1 MNRLI
6 LIGNGFD
13 LAHGLKTS
21 YKDFIDWYWSGV
33 LDQLKNRNIYS
44 WSDELCSL
52 KTTNV
57 TLWEVFVSCP
67 DIINGNACAYSNFNT
82 YISSWNNEHIGYSTI
97 IFNESSLIQNICK
110 SIETKGWADIEYE
123 YYELL
128 KEYSLKNDKVQLKRL
143 NEQLCCLEKLLVKYL
158 REMEVPEEKE
168 IIKRSIYAPIETR
181 DISLGASDLL
191 KKYIEGCCEEKQLK
205 FEEKHKVTY
214 YESKKLF
221 WEFNRSQDY
230 IKDAEKYIKNPVK
243 MGDYPYIFMLPD
255 NVMLLSF
262 NYTNTADLYIPK
274 NDGRFSVNYIHGK
287 LDNPESV
294 IFGYGD
300 ELDEK
305 YKQLQES
312 NDNECLKNVKSIKY
326 LEADNYRKVLQ
337 FIESA
342 PFQVCIMGHSCG
354 NSDRTLLNT
363 IFEHENCISIKPYYH
378 KRSDGSDNYIEIVQ
392 NISRNFKDPKLM
404 RDRVVN
410 KEYCDPLTYPE

>member
-1 MNRLI
+1 MNGINRLV

-21 YKDFIDWYWSGV
+21 YKDFISWYWSGV
-33 LDQLKNRNIYS
+33 LDQLKNCNKSR
-44 WSDELCSL
+44 WSDELCTLECSEHFYLSEIFDNCSCVGDNAYEKINTNIGKIKRRTELVFRESL
-52 KTTNV
+52 
-57 TLWEVFVSCP
+57 
-67 DIINGNACAYSNFNT
+67 
-82 YISSWNNEHIGYSTI
+82 
-97 IFNESSLIQNICK
+97 LIQNICK

-128 KEYSLKNDKVQLKRL
+128 KEYSLNKPDEGNLKSLNKQLR
-143 NEQLCCLEKLLVKYL
+143 CLEGLLVEYLGEIDGCKLEFNEEIKKKIYVPIDIVDISVDRLRMIEKY
-158 REMEVPEEKE
+158 RESCLCEVQESYPNFDDLED
-168 IIKRSIYAPIETR
+168 SIYRMYYVNSEKFSR
-181 DISLGASDLL
+181 SRRNKSDIMEA
-191 KKYIEGCCEEKQLK
+191 
-205 FEEKHKVTY
+205 
-214 YESKKLF
+214 
-221 WEFNRSQDY
+221 
-230 IKDAEKYIKNPVK
+230 
-243 MGDYPYIFMLPD
+243 D
-255 NVMLLSF
+255 NIMLLSF
-262 NYTNTADLYIPK
+262 NYTKTASLYIPEK
-274 NDGRFSVNYIHGK
+274 EEYFTVNYIHGK

-363 IFEHENCISIKPYYH
+363 IFEHENCISIKPYYY

-410 KEYCDPLTYPE
+410 KEYCEPLT

>member
-1 MNRLI
+1 MNRLV

-33 LDQLKNRNIYS
+33 LDQLKNRNKDS

-52 KTTNV
+52 ETKNV

-82 YISSWNNEHIGYSTI
+82 YISNWNNEHIGCSTI
-97 IFNESSLIQNICK
+97 FKESSLIQNICK

-123 YYELL
+123 YYVLL
-128 KEYSLKNDKVQLKRL
+128 KEYSLKNDKDNLVLL
-143 NEQLCCLEKLLVKYL
+143 NKQLCCLEKLLVKYL

-168 IIKRSIYAPIETR
+168 IIKRSIYAPIETS
-181 DISLGASDLL
+181 DISLGASDML
-191 KKYIEGCCEEKQLK
+191 KKYIEWCCEENQLK
-205 FEEKHKVTY
+205 IEEKDKIKY
-214 YESKKLF
+214 YKNKNLLGDSYSYE
-221 WEFNRSQDY
+221 SQDY
-230 IKDAEKYIKNPVK
+230 IEHAEKYIKNPIK
-243 MGDYPYIFMLPD
+243 TEEYPLIFMLPD
-255 NVMLLSF
+255 NIMLLSF
-262 NYTNTADLYIPK
+262 NYTKTASLYIPEK
-274 NDGRFSVNYIHGK
+274 EEYFTVNYIHGK

-363 IFEHENCISIKPYYH
+363 IFEHENCISIKPYYY

-410 KEYCDPLTYPE
+410 KKYCEPLT

>member
-1 MNRLI
+1 MNGINRLV

-21 YKDFIDWYWSGV
+21 YKDFISWYWSGV
-33 LDQLKNRNIYS
+33 LDQLKKCNDS
-44 WSDELCSL
+44 KWADELCSL
-52 KTTNV
+52 RYIGYLRDFFASCNINGNVYDDIKEYIKTTNK
-57 TLWEVFVSCP
+57 
-67 DIINGNACAYSNFNT
+67 NNFNFNL
-82 YISSWNNEHIGYSTI
+82 Y
-97 IFNESSLIQNICK
+97 FNESSLIKNICK

-191 KKYIEGCCEEKQLK
+191 KKYIEGCCEENQFKI
-205 FEEKHKVTY
+205 EEKDKIKCY
-214 YESKKLF
+214 KNKNLLGNSYPYE
-221 WEFNRSQDY
+221 SQDY
-230 IKDAEKYIKNPVK
+230 IEHAEKYIKNPIK
-243 MGDYPYIFMLPD
+243 TEEYPLIFMLPD

-262 NYTNTADLYIPK
+262 NYTNTASLYIPK
-274 NDGRFSVNYIHGK
+274 NDGYFTVNYIHGK

-378 KRSDGSDNYIEIVQ
+378 KRPNGSDNYIEIVQ

-410 KEYCDPLTYPE
+410 KYYCEPLT

>member
-1 MNRLI
+1 MNGINRLV

-21 YKDFIDWYWSGV
+21 YKDFISWYWSGV
-33 LDQLKNRNIYS
+33 LDQLKNCNKSR
-44 WSDELCSL
+44 WSDELCTFECSEHFYLSEIFDNCSCVGDNAYEKINTNIGKIKRRTELVFRESL
-52 KTTNV
+52 
-57 TLWEVFVSCP
+57 
-67 DIINGNACAYSNFNT
+67 
-82 YISSWNNEHIGYSTI
+82 
-97 IFNESSLIQNICK
+97 LIQNICK

-128 KEYSLKNDKVQLKRL
+128 KEYSLNKPDEGNLKSLNKQLR
-143 NEQLCCLEKLLVKYL
+143 CLEGLLVEYLGEIDGWKLEFNEEIKKKIYVPIDIVDISVDRLRMIEKY
-158 REMEVPEEKE
+158 RESCLCEAQESYPNFDDLED
-168 IIKRSIYAPIETR
+168 SIYRMYYVNSEKFSR
-181 DISLGASDLL
+181 SRRNKSDIMEADS
-191 KKYIEGCCEEKQLK
+191 I
-205 FEEKHKVTY
+205 
-214 YESKKLF
+214 
-221 WEFNRSQDY
+221 
-230 IKDAEKYIKNPVK
+230 
-243 MGDYPYIFMLPD
+243 
-255 NVMLLSF
+255 MLLSF
-262 NYTNTADLYIPK
+262 NYTKTASLYIPEK
-274 NDGRFSVNYIHGK
+274 EEYFTVNYIHGK

-410 KEYCDPLTYPE
+410 KYYCEPLT

>member
-33 LDQLKNRNIYS
+33 LDQLKDCKDS
-44 WSDELCSL
+44 KWSDELCSFRTKGGLLLCDVCSNININNNAYNTIDYL
-52 KTTNV
+52 KKK
-57 TLWEVFVSCP
+57 EVDLEKESP
-67 DIINGNACAYSNFNT
+67 LINKIC
-82 YISSWNNEHIGYSTI
+82 
-97 IFNESSLIQNICK
+97 ESF
-110 SIETKGWADIEYE
+110 ETKGWADIESE
-123 YYELL
+123 YYNLL
-128 KEYSLKNDKVQLKRL
+128 FKCGDSYPATIKVADL
-143 NEQLCCLEKLLVKYL
+143 NKHMGFLQGKLVDYL
-158 REMEVPEEKE
+158 TDVENNNIVRNEEINK
-168 IIKRSIYAPIETR
+168 KIYAPFNGR
-181 DISLGASDLL
+181 DISQVDFKLIREDIKCCCSDKGFSEVREQLNFYVNKGL
-191 KKYIEGCCEEKQLK
+191 VDSTKHNEYIDEGLEYKKEPSSRDE
-205 FEEKHKVTY
+205 
-214 YESKKLF
+214 
-221 WEFNRSQDY
+221 
-230 IKDAEKYIKNPVK
+230 
-243 MGDYPYIFMLPD
+243 YPFIFRLPN

-262 NYTNTADLYIPK
+262 NYTKTADLYIPK

-326 LEADNYRKVLQ
+326 LESDNYRKVLQ

-363 IFEHENCISIKPYYH
+363 IFEHENCISIKPYYYY

-392 NISRNFKDPKLM
+392 NISRNFKGPKLM

-410 KEYCDPLTYPE
+410 KHYCEPLT

>member
-33 LDQLKNRNIYS
+33 LEQLKNCNDS
-44 WSDELCSL
+44 KWEDGLCSF
-52 KTTNV
+52 KAPNV
-57 TLWEVFVSCP
+57 VMLSDFFAKY
-67 DIINGNACAYSNFNT
+67 NNY
-82 YISSWNNEHIGYSTI
+82 NNEEYIKTYVIKKNREYLSGYTTT
-97 IFNESSLIQNICK
+97 FEEYSLIQNICK

-128 KEYSLKNDKVQLKRL
+128 KEYSLKNDKDNLVLL
-143 NEQLCCLEKLLVKYL
+143 NKQLCCLEKLLVKYL

-181 DISLGASDLL
+181 DISLGASDML
-191 KKYIEGCCEEKQLK
+191 KKYIEGCCEENQLK
-205 FEEKHKVTY
+205 IEEKDKIKCY
-214 YESKKLF
+214 KNKNLLGDSYSYE
-221 WEFNRSQDY
+221 SQDY
-230 IKDAEKYIKNPVK
+230 IEHAEKYIKK
-243 MGDYPYIFMLPD
+243 TIKTEEYPLIFMLPD
-255 NVMLLSF
+255 NIMLLSF
-262 NYTNTADLYIPK
+262 NYTKTASLYIPEK
-274 NDGRFSVNYIHGK
+274 EEYFTVNYIHGK
-287 LDNPESV
+287 LDKPESV

-342 PFQVCIMGHSCG
+342 PFQVYIMGHSCG

-378 KRSDGSDNYIEIVQ
+378 KRPNGSDDYIEIVQ

-410 KEYCDPLTYPE
+410 KKYCEPLT

>member
-21 YKDFIDWYWSGV
+21 YKDFIDWYWNGV

-57 TLWEVFVSCP
+57 TLWDVFASCP

-82 YISSWNNEHIGYSTI
+82 HISNWKNCHKGYPI
-97 IFNESSLIQNICK
+97 IFNESSLIQNICE
-110 SIETKGWADIEYE
+110 SIETKGWADIESE
-123 YYELL
+123 YYNLL
-128 KEYSLKNDKVQLKRL
+128 FKCGESYPAPIKVADLNKHMGLLQDKLVDYLTDVENNNNIVRNDKIYK
-143 NEQLCCLEKLLVKYL
+143 K
-158 REMEVPEEKE
+158 
-168 IIKRSIYAPIETR
+168 IYAPFNGR
-181 DISLGASDLL
+181 DISQTDFDLIREDIKYSCSDKVFTEIRGRLNFYENKGFVDSTKHNEYIDEGL
-191 KKYIEGCCEEKQLK
+191 EYKKEPSSRDE
-205 FEEKHKVTY
+205 
-214 YESKKLF
+214 
-221 WEFNRSQDY
+221 
-230 IKDAEKYIKNPVK
+230 
-243 MGDYPYIFMLPD
+243 YPFIFRLPN

-262 NYTNTADLYIPK
+262 NYTNTACLYIPEN
-274 NDGRFSVNYIHGK
+274 NDGHFSVNYIHGK
-287 LDNPESV
+287 LENLDSV

-305 YKQLQES
+305 YKELQNK
-312 NDNECLKNVKSIKY
+312 NDNKYLDNVKSIKY
-326 LEADNYRKVLQ
+326 LESDNYRKVLQ

-363 IFEHENCISIKPYYH
+363 IFEHKNCISIKPYYYR
-378 KRSDGSDNYIEIVQ
+378 RSDGSDNYIEIVQ

-410 KEYCDPLTYPE
+410 KYYCEPLT